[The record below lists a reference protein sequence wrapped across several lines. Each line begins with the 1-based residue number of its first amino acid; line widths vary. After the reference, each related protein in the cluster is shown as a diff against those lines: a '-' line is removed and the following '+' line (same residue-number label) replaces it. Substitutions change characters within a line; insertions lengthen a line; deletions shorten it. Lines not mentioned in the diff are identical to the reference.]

1 MLTGDSAIRGAA
13 TFSDGTAV
21 RPISR
26 NLSKSRPERTP
37 HQSAARARRRVV
49 RLMTNSPVRLI
60 IAWEWRSG
68 RTEIKHIGRSEQ
80 TVPVH
85 ATVSML
91 YSSGAAPQLTSTAG
105 SG

>member
-1 MLTGDSAIRGAA
+1 
-13 TFSDGTAV
+13 
-21 RPISR
+21 
-26 NLSKSRPERTP
+26 
-37 HQSAARARRRVV
+37 
-49 RLMTNSPVRLI
+49 MTNSPVRLI

-68 RTEIKHIGRSEQ
+68 RTEIKHIGGSEQ

>member
-1 MLTGDSAIRGAA
+1 
-13 TFSDGTAV
+13 
-21 RPISR
+21 
-26 NLSKSRPERTP
+26 
-37 HQSAARARRRVV
+37 
-49 RLMTNSPVRLI
+49 MTNSPVRLM

-68 RTEIKHIGRSEQ
+68 RTEIKHIGGSEQ

-91 YSSGAAPQLTSTAG
+91 YSPGAAPQLTSTAG